1 MAVEDGG
8 LDLDKVEKRR
18 FGVVVRS
25 AFDGV
30 VTLTLTLTPT
40 PNPNPNEVGSAFGG
54 METFEKQV
62 LQLDKG
68 KKISPFAIPQLLG
81 RTVCSIRTTCS
92 KCT

>member
-1 MAVEDGG
+1 MAVEDAG

-18 FGVVVRS
+18 FGVV
-25 AFDGV
+25 
-30 VTLTLTLTPT
+30 
-40 PNPNPNEVGSAFGG
+40 VGSAFGG

-81 RTVCSIRTTCS
+81 TAPRRQHAQHAQAG
-92 KCT
+92 